1 MVDSWPPF
9 PPPTDP
15 EDDIL
20 LEVLRVMT
28 SHFSAVTLISHAAM
42 ART

>member
-9 PPPTDP
+9 PPPMDP

-28 SHFSAVTLISHAAM
+28 SHFSAVMLISHAATV
-42 ART
+42 RT